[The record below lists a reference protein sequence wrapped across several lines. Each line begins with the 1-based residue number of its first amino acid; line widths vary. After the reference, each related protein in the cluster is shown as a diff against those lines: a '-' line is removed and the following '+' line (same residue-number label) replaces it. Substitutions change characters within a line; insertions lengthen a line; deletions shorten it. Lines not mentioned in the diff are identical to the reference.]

1 MFSPAQL
8 LCVNFL
14 SSIGFHP
21 LIERGHFLN
30 DGPPFDRKWFYFGQ
44 ILLKC
49 YLGIG
54 MIIIIHYFWS
64 NAIRI
69 RAFSIVISIC
79 LKSMFRQF
87 VEQSHFC
94 RAGTE
99 ISSYTCYHTFDLE
112 SDMKWGMPS
121 HGRCEKPQ
129 ENTGNVERRWRI
141 IFSAN
146 CMDLLMDVRSK
157 CSTAE
162 LREDFLRKRK
172 VTYCFFL

>member
-1 MFSPAQL
+1 MVLRWPNSSQVLFRRRHDDHNPL
-8 LCVNFL
+8 L
-14 SSIGFHP
+14 
-21 LIERGHFLN
+21 LI
-30 DGPPFDRKWFYFGQ
+30 
-44 ILLKC
+44 KC
-49 YLGIG
+49 L
-54 MIIIIHYFWS
+54 
-64 NAIRI
+64 IRI

-87 VEQSHFC
+87 IEESNF
-94 RAGTE
+94 RRTGTE
-99 ISSYTCYHTFDLE
+99 IFSYTCYPTFYLE
-112 SDMKWGMPS
+112 SDVKWGMPS